1 MFRFKHGEHQ
11 KGSLYVRYIDKI
23 EFRFIENTSA

>member
-1 MFRFKHGEHQ
+1 MFRFKHLEHQ
-11 KGSLYVRYIDKI
+11 KCSLYARYINKI